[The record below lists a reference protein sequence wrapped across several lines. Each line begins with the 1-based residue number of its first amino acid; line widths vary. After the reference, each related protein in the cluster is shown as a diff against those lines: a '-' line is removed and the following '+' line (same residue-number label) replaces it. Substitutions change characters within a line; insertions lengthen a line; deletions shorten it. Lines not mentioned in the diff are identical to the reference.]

1 MNSENKTLVK
11 KLLVLVLPMALQNL
25 MASLVSA
32 SDALMLGF
40 LNQSSLS
47 AVSLAGQV
55 QFVLSLFLGAFTIGE
70 SVLAAQY
77 WGKGEKHR
85 LEEILGIVLRFS
97 ILVSFLFTMAALCA
111 PDLLMRIFTNDEEL
125 IRLGASYLRITSFS
139 YFFMGISQIYLCIM
153 KNTGR
158 ALLSTLYSSSSVI
171 LNIIINA
178 ILIFGLLG
186 FPKLGIAGAAI
197 ATSISRGVELAL
209 ILFENVRQKEIRIR
223 MKHILRPP
231 SWLQKDYI
239 HYTWPSLA
247 NQVIWGCGFTMT
259 SVIMGHLGTDAVAA
273 NSIAQIAKNLAAC
286 LCLGIGTGA
295 GIIIGNELGQGN
307 LAQAKKTGNKL
318 CIISLITGAS
328 SCVILFAC
336 IPVIQG
342 FAGTL
347 SPQAQDYLRFM
358 LFVCSYYLIGKS
370 FSATVIGG
378 IFSAGGDTR
387 FGLICDT
394 INMWAIIVPVGCIAA
409 FVLHLPVPVVYFLLN
424 LDFMFLPAVC
434 VYCGSFYDGVKS
446 SSTVSC
452 SSFARRKASERVGSY
467 LLFSM
472 ALTV

>member
-223 MKHILRPP
+223 MKHILRSP

-358 LFVCSYYLIGKS
+358 LFICSYYLIGKS

-424 LDFMFLPAVC
+424 LDEFTKMPLEIW
-434 VYCGSFYDGVKS
+434 YYRKYRWVKNI
-446 SSTVSC
+446 T
-452 SSFARRKASERVGSY
+452 K
-467 LLFSM
+467 
-472 ALTV
+472 

>member
-1 MNSENKTLVK
+1 MNTENKTLLK
-11 KLLVLVLPMALQNL
+11 KLLVLVLPMALQNF

-47 AVSLAGQV
+47 AVSLAGQI
-55 QFVLSLFLGAFTIGE
+55 QFVLSLFLGAFSIGE

-97 ILVSFLFTMAALCA
+97 MLVSLIFTLAALCA
-111 PDLLMRIFTNDEEL
+111 PDLLMRIFTNDKEL
-125 IRLGASYLRITSFS
+125 IRLGASYLRIVSFS
-139 YFFMGISQIYLCIM
+139 YFFMGISQMYLCIM
-153 KNTGR
+153 KNTNR
-158 ALLSTLYSSSSVI
+158 ALRSTLYSSSAVI

-197 ATSISRGVELAL
+197 ATTISRGVELAL
-209 ILFENVRQKEIRIR
+209 ILFENVRQSDVRIRI
-223 MKHILRPP
+223 KNILHPIA
-231 SWLQKDYI
+231 WLQKDYI

-307 LAQAKKTGNKL
+307 LVHAKKTGNKL
-318 CIISLITGAS
+318 CIISLIAGAG
-328 SCVILFAC
+328 SCLILFVC
-336 IPVIQG
+336 IPLIQR
-342 FAGTL
+342 FTGTL

-358 LFVCSYYLIGKS
+358 LIVCSYYMIGKS

-378 IFSAGGDTR
+378 VFSAGGDTR
-387 FGLICDT
+387 FGLLCDT
-394 INMWAIIVPVGCIAA
+394 INMWIIIVPIGCIAA
-409 FVLHLPVPVVYFLLN
+409 FVLHLPVPVIYFLLN
-424 LDFMFLPAVC
+424 LDEFTKMPAEIW
-434 VYCGSFYDGVKS
+434 YYRKYRWVKNI
-446 SSTVSC
+446 T
-452 SSFARRKASERVGSY
+452 K
-467 LLFSM
+467 
-472 ALTV
+472 

>member
-77 WGKGEKHR
+77 WGKDEKHR

-424 LDFMFLPAVC
+424 LDEFTKMPLEIW
-434 VYCGSFYDGVKS
+434 YYRKYRWVKNI
-446 SSTVSC
+446 T
-452 SSFARRKASERVGSY
+452 K
-467 LLFSM
+467 
-472 ALTV
+472 

>member
-97 ILVSFLFTMAALCA
+97 ILVSFLFTVAALCA

-239 HYTWPSLA
+239 HYSWPSLA

-409 FVLHLPVPVVYFLLN
+409 FVLHLPVPAVYFLLN
-424 LDFMFLPAVC
+424 LDEFTKMPLEIW
-434 VYCGSFYDGVKS
+434 YYRKYRWVKNI
-446 SSTVSC
+446 T
-452 SSFARRKASERVGSY
+452 K
-467 LLFSM
+467 
-472 ALTV
+472 

>member
-273 NSIAQIAKNLAAC
+273 NSIAQIAKNLTAC

-424 LDFMFLPAVC
+424 LDEFTKMPLEIW
-434 VYCGSFYDGVKS
+434 YYRKYRWVKNI
-446 SSTVSC
+446 T
-452 SSFARRKASERVGSY
+452 K
-467 LLFSM
+467 
-472 ALTV
+472 

>member
-223 MKHILRPP
+223 MRHILRPP

-318 CIISLITGAS
+318 CIISLITGAA

-424 LDFMFLPAVC
+424 LDEFTKMPLEIW
-434 VYCGSFYDGVKS
+434 YYRKYRWVKNI
-446 SSTVSC
+446 T
-452 SSFARRKASERVGSY
+452 K
-467 LLFSM
+467 
-472 ALTV
+472 

>member
-197 ATSISRGVELAL
+197 ATSISRGVELAP

-223 MKHILRPP
+223 MRHILRPP

-318 CIISLITGAS
+318 CIISLITGAA

-424 LDFMFLPAVC
+424 LDEFTKMPLEIW
-434 VYCGSFYDGVKS
+434 YYRKYRWVKNI
-446 SSTVSC
+446 T
-452 SSFARRKASERVGSY
+452 K
-467 LLFSM
+467 
-472 ALTV
+472 

>member
-1 MNSENKTLVK
+1 MNTENKTLLK

-55 QFVLSLFLGAFTIGE
+55 QFVLSLFLGAFSIGE

-97 ILVSFLFTMAALCA
+97 MLVSILFTLAALCT

-125 IRLGASYLRITSFS
+125 IGLGATYLRIVSFS
-139 YFFMGISQIYLCIM
+139 YFFMGISQMYLCIM
-153 KNTGR
+153 KNTNR
-158 ALLSTLYSSSSVI
+158 ALLSTLYSSSAVI

-178 ILIFGLLG
+178 ILIFGLLE

-197 ATSISRGVELAL
+197 ATTISRGVELSL
-209 ILFENVRQKEIRIR
+209 ILFENARQSDVRIRI
-223 MKHILRPP
+223 KHILRPV

-286 LCLGIGTGA
+286 LCLGIGTGS

-318 CIISLITGAS
+318 CIISLIAGAA
-328 SCVILFAC
+328 SCLVLFAC
-336 IPVIQG
+336 IPLIQG

-358 LFVCSYYLIGKS
+358 LFVCSYYMIGKS

-378 IFSAGGDTR
+378 VFSAGGDTR
-387 FGLICDT
+387 FGLLCDT
-394 INMWAIIVPVGCIAA
+394 INMWVIIVPIGCIAA

-424 LDFMFLPAVC
+424 LDEFTKMPVEIW
-434 VYCGSFYDGVKS
+434 YYRKYHWVKNI
-446 SSTVSC
+446 T
-452 SSFARRKASERVGSY
+452 K
-467 LLFSM
+467 
-472 ALTV
+472 

>member
-97 ILVSFLFTMAALCA
+97 ILVSFLFTVAALCA

-139 YFFMGISQIYLCIM
+139 YSFMGISQIYLCIM

-197 ATSISRGVELAL
+197 ATSISRGVELVL

-223 MKHILRPP
+223 MRHILRPP

-318 CIISLITGAS
+318 CIISLITGAA

-378 IFSAGGDTR
+378 IFSAGGDTQ

-394 INMWAIIVPVGCIAA
+394 INMWAIIVPVGCVAA

-424 LDFMFLPAVC
+424 LDEFTKMPLEIW
-434 VYCGSFYDGVKS
+434 YYRKYRWVKNI
-446 SSTVSC
+446 T
-452 SSFARRKASERVGSY
+452 K
-467 LLFSM
+467 
-472 ALTV
+472 

>member
-158 ALLSTLYSSSSVI
+158 ALLSTIYSSSSVI

-197 ATSISRGVELAL
+197 ATSISRGVELVL

-223 MKHILRPP
+223 MRHILRPP

-307 LAQAKKTGNKL
+307 LSQAKKTGNKL

-342 FAGTL
+342 LAGTL

-378 IFSAGGDTR
+378 IFSAGGDTQ

-394 INMWAIIVPVGCIAA
+394 INMWAIIVPVGCVAA

-424 LDFMFLPAVC
+424 LDEFTKMPLEIW
-434 VYCGSFYDGVKS
+434 YYRKYRWVKNI
-446 SSTVSC
+446 T
-452 SSFARRKASERVGSY
+452 K
-467 LLFSM
+467 
-472 ALTV
+472 

>member
-97 ILVSFLFTMAALCA
+97 ILISFLFTVAALCA

-424 LDFMFLPAVC
+424 LDEFTKMPLEIW
-434 VYCGSFYDGVKS
+434 YYRKYRWVKNI
-446 SSTVSC
+446 T
-452 SSFARRKASERVGSY
+452 K
-467 LLFSM
+467 
-472 ALTV
+472 

>member
-239 HYTWPSLA
+239 HYSWPSLA

-424 LDFMFLPAVC
+424 LDEFTKMPLEIW
-434 VYCGSFYDGVKS
+434 YYRKYRWVKNI
-446 SSTVSC
+446 T
-452 SSFARRKASERVGSY
+452 K
-467 LLFSM
+467 
-472 ALTV
+472 

>member
-97 ILVSFLFTMAALCA
+97 ILVSFLFTVAALCA

-318 CIISLITGAS
+318 CIISLITGAA

-394 INMWAIIVPVGCIAA
+394 INMWAIILPVGCIAA

-424 LDFMFLPAVC
+424 LDEFTKMPLEIW
-434 VYCGSFYDGVKS
+434 YYRKYRWVKNI
-446 SSTVSC
+446 T
-452 SSFARRKASERVGSY
+452 K
-467 LLFSM
+467 
-472 ALTV
+472 

>member
-209 ILFENVRQKEIRIR
+209 ILFENVRQKEIRIC

-424 LDFMFLPAVC
+424 LDEFTKMPLEIW
-434 VYCGSFYDGVKS
+434 YYRKYRWVKNI
-446 SSTVSC
+446 T
-452 SSFARRKASERVGSY
+452 K
-467 LLFSM
+467 
-472 ALTV
+472 

>member
-97 ILVSFLFTMAALCA
+97 ILVSFLFTVAALCA

-197 ATSISRGVELAL
+197 ATSISRGGELAL

-424 LDFMFLPAVC
+424 LDEFTKMPLEIW
-434 VYCGSFYDGVKS
+434 YYRKYRWVKNI
-446 SSTVSC
+446 T
-452 SSFARRKASERVGSY
+452 K
-467 LLFSM
+467 
-472 ALTV
+472 

>member
-97 ILVSFLFTMAALCA
+97 ILVSFLFTVAALCA

-318 CIISLITGAS
+318 CIISLITGAA

-424 LDFMFLPAVC
+424 LDEFTKMPLEIW
-434 VYCGSFYDGVKS
+434 YYRKYRWVKNI
-446 SSTVSC
+446 T
-452 SSFARRKASERVGSY
+452 K
-467 LLFSM
+467 
-472 ALTV
+472 

>member
-223 MKHILRPP
+223 MRHILRPP

-424 LDFMFLPAVC
+424 LDEFTKMPLEIW
-434 VYCGSFYDGVKS
+434 YYRKYRWVKNI
-446 SSTVSC
+446 T
-452 SSFARRKASERVGSY
+452 K
-467 LLFSM
+467 
-472 ALTV
+472 

>member
-97 ILVSFLFTMAALCA
+97 ILVSFLFTVAALCA

-125 IRLGASYLRITSFS
+125 IRLGTSYLRITSFS

-424 LDFMFLPAVC
+424 LDEFTKMPLEIW
-434 VYCGSFYDGVKS
+434 YYRKYRWVKNI
-446 SSTVSC
+446 T
-452 SSFARRKASERVGSY
+452 K
-467 LLFSM
+467 
-472 ALTV
+472 

>member
-1 MNSENKTLVK
+1 MNPENKTLLK

-55 QFVLSLFLGAFTIGE
+55 QFVLSLFLGAFSIGE

-97 ILVSFLFTMAALCA
+97 ILVSFLFTLAALCA
-111 PDLLMRIFTNDEEL
+111 PELLMRIFTNDEEL
-125 IRLGASYLRITSFS
+125 IRLGASYLRIVSFS
-139 YFFMGISQIYLCIM
+139 YFFMGISQMYLCI
-153 KNTGR
+153 
-158 ALLSTLYSSSSVI
+158 I

-178 ILIFGLLG
+178 LLIFGLLG

-197 ATSISRGVELAL
+197 ATTISRGVELAL
-209 ILFENVRQKEIRIR
+209 ILYENVRQSEVRIHI
-223 MKHILRPP
+223 KHLLHPL

-286 LCLGIGTGA
+286 LCLGIGTGS

-307 LAQAKKTGNKL
+307 LAHAKKTGNKL
-318 CIISLITGAS
+318 CIISLVAGAA
-328 SCVILFAC
+328 SCLVLFAC
-336 IPVIQG
+336 IPLIQG

-358 LFVCSYYLIGKS
+358 LFVCSYYMIGKS

-378 IFSAGGDTR
+378 VFSAGGDTR
-387 FGLICDT
+387 FGLLCDT

-409 FVLHLPVPVVYFLLN
+409 FVLNLPVPVVYFLLN
-424 LDFMFLPAVC
+424 LDEFTKMPVEIW
-434 VYCGSFYDGVKS
+434 YYRRYRWVKNI
-446 SSTVSC
+446 THT
-452 SSFARRKASERVGSY
+452 E
-467 LLFSM
+467 
-472 ALTV
+472 T

>member
-223 MKHILRPP
+223 MRHILRPP

-295 GIIIGNELGQGN
+295 GIIIGNELGQGD

-318 CIISLITGAS
+318 CIISLITGAA

-424 LDFMFLPAVC
+424 LDEFTKMPLEIW
-434 VYCGSFYDGVKS
+434 YYRKYRWVKNI
-446 SSTVSC
+446 T
-452 SSFARRKASERVGSY
+452 K
-467 LLFSM
+467 
-472 ALTV
+472 

>member
-97 ILVSFLFTMAALCA
+97 ILVSFLFTVAALCA

-358 LFVCSYYLIGKS
+358 LFVCSYYLVGKS

-424 LDFMFLPAVC
+424 LDEFTKMPLEIW
-434 VYCGSFYDGVKS
+434 YYRKYRWVKNI
-446 SSTVSC
+446 T
-452 SSFARRKASERVGSY
+452 K
-467 LLFSM
+467 
-472 ALTV
+472 

>member
-25 MASLVSA
+25 LASLVSA

-97 ILVSFLFTMAALCA
+97 ILVSFLFTVAALCA

-186 FPKLGIAGAAI
+186 FQKLGIAGAAI

-318 CIISLITGAS
+318 CIISLITGAA

-424 LDFMFLPAVC
+424 LDEFTKMPLEIW
-434 VYCGSFYDGVKS
+434 YYRKYRWVKNI
-446 SSTVSC
+446 T
-452 SSFARRKASERVGSY
+452 K
-467 LLFSM
+467 
-472 ALTV
+472 

>member
-97 ILVSFLFTMAALCA
+97 ILVSFLFTVAALCA

-307 LAQAKKTGNKL
+307 LSQAKKTGNKL

-424 LDFMFLPAVC
+424 LDEFTKMPLEIW
-434 VYCGSFYDGVKS
+434 YYRKYRWVKNI
-446 SSTVSC
+446 T
-452 SSFARRKASERVGSY
+452 K
-467 LLFSM
+467 
-472 ALTV
+472 

>member
-158 ALLSTLYSSSSVI
+158 ALLSTIYSSSSVI

-197 ATSISRGVELAL
+197 ATSISRGVELVL

-223 MKHILRPP
+223 MRHILRPP

-318 CIISLITGAS
+318 CIISLITGAA

-424 LDFMFLPAVC
+424 LDEFTKMPLEIW
-434 VYCGSFYDGVKS
+434 YYRKYRWVKNI
-446 SSTVSC
+446 T
-452 SSFARRKASERVGSY
+452 K
-467 LLFSM
+467 
-472 ALTV
+472 

>member
-70 SVLAAQY
+70 SILAAQY

-97 ILVSFLFTMAALCA
+97 ILVSFLFTVAALCA

-318 CIISLITGAS
+318 CIISLITGAA

-424 LDFMFLPAVC
+424 LDEFTKMPLEIW
-434 VYCGSFYDGVKS
+434 YYRKYRWVKNI
-446 SSTVSC
+446 T
-452 SSFARRKASERVGSY
+452 K
-467 LLFSM
+467 
-472 ALTV
+472 

>member
-97 ILVSFLFTMAALCA
+97 ILVSFLFTVAALCA

-239 HYTWPSLA
+239 YYTWPSLA

-424 LDFMFLPAVC
+424 LDEFTKMPLEIW
-434 VYCGSFYDGVKS
+434 YYRKYRWVKNI
-446 SSTVSC
+446 T
-452 SSFARRKASERVGSY
+452 K
-467 LLFSM
+467 
-472 ALTV
+472 

>member
-231 SWLQKDYI
+231 FWLQKDYI

-318 CIISLITGAS
+318 CIISLITGAA

-424 LDFMFLPAVC
+424 LDEFTKMPLEIW
-434 VYCGSFYDGVKS
+434 YYRKYRWVKNI
-446 SSTVSC
+446 T
-452 SSFARRKASERVGSY
+452 K
-467 LLFSM
+467 
-472 ALTV
+472 

>member
-47 AVSLAGQV
+47 AVSLAGQM

-97 ILVSFLFTMAALCA
+97 ILVSFLFTVAALCA

-209 ILFENVRQKEIRIR
+209 ILSENVRQKEIRIR

-424 LDFMFLPAVC
+424 LDEFTKMPLEIW
-434 VYCGSFYDGVKS
+434 YYRKYRWVKNI
-446 SSTVSC
+446 T
-452 SSFARRKASERVGSY
+452 K
-467 LLFSM
+467 
-472 ALTV
+472 

>member
-378 IFSAGGDTR
+378 IFSAGGDTQ

-394 INMWAIIVPVGCIAA
+394 INMWAIIVPVGCVAA

-424 LDFMFLPAVC
+424 LDEFTKMPLEIW
-434 VYCGSFYDGVKS
+434 YYRKYRWVKNI
-446 SSTVSC
+446 T
-452 SSFARRKASERVGSY
+452 K
-467 LLFSM
+467 
-472 ALTV
+472 

>member
-1 MNSENKTLVK
+1 MKRFS
-11 KLLVLVLPMALQNL
+11 KLAVPYIIWVALMLVLPMALQNL

-97 ILVSFLFTMAALCA
+97 ILVSFLFTVAALCA

-424 LDFMFLPAVC
+424 LDEFTKMPLEIW
-434 VYCGSFYDGVKS
+434 YYRKYRWVKNI
-446 SSTVSC
+446 T
-452 SSFARRKASERVGSY
+452 K
-467 LLFSM
+467 
-472 ALTV
+472 

>member
-158 ALLSTLYSSSSVI
+158 ALLSTIYSSSSVI

-409 FVLHLPVPVVYFLLN
+409 FVLQLPVPVVYFLLN
-424 LDFMFLPAVC
+424 LDEFTKMPLEIW
-434 VYCGSFYDGVKS
+434 YYRKYRWVKNI
-446 SSTVSC
+446 T
-452 SSFARRKASERVGSY
+452 K
-467 LLFSM
+467 
-472 ALTV
+472 

>member
-171 LNIIINA
+171 LNIIINV

-273 NSIAQIAKNLAAC
+273 NSIAQIAK
-286 LCLGIGTGA
+286 
-295 GIIIGNELGQGN
+295 
-307 LAQAKKTGNKL
+307 
-318 CIISLITGAS
+318 
-328 SCVILFAC
+328 
-336 IPVIQG
+336 
-342 FAGTL
+342 
-347 SPQAQDYLRFM
+347 DR
-358 LFVCSYYLIGKS
+358 KS
-370 FSATVIGG
+370 
-378 IFSAGGDTR
+378 
-387 FGLICDT
+387 
-394 INMWAIIVPVGCIAA
+394 
-409 FVLHLPVPVVYFLLN
+409 VV
-424 LDFMFLPAVC
+424 
-434 VYCGSFYDGVKS
+434 
-446 SSTVSC
+446 
-452 SSFARRKASERVGSY
+452 
-467 LLFSM
+467 
-472 ALTV
+472 

>member
-295 GIIIGNELGQGN
+295 GIIIGNGLGQGN

-424 LDFMFLPAVC
+424 LDEFTKMPLEIW
-434 VYCGSFYDGVKS
+434 YYRKYRWVKNI
-446 SSTVSC
+446 T
-452 SSFARRKASERVGSY
+452 K
-467 LLFSM
+467 
-472 ALTV
+472 

>member
-318 CIISLITGAS
+318 CIISLITGAA

-394 INMWAIIVPVGCIAA
+394 INMWAIIVPMGCIAA

-424 LDFMFLPAVC
+424 LDEFTKMPLEIW
-434 VYCGSFYDGVKS
+434 YYRKYRWVKNI
-446 SSTVSC
+446 T
-452 SSFARRKASERVGSY
+452 K
-467 LLFSM
+467 
-472 ALTV
+472 

>member
-1 MNSENKTLVK
+1 MNPENKTLLK

-40 LNQSSLS
+40 LNQRSLS

-55 QFVLSLFLGAFTIGE
+55 QFVLSLFLGAFSIGE

-97 ILVSFLFTMAALCA
+97 ILVSFLFTLAALCA
-111 PDLLMRIFTNDEEL
+111 PELLMRIFTNDEEL
-125 IRLGASYLRITSFS
+125 IRLGASYLRIVSFS
-139 YFFMGISQIYLCIM
+139 YFFMGISQMYLCIM
-153 KNTGR
+153 KNTNR
-158 ALLSTLYSSSSVI
+158 ALRSTLYSSSAVI

-178 ILIFGLLG
+178 LLIFGLLG

-197 ATSISRGVELAL
+197 ATTISRGVELAL
-209 ILFENVRQKEIRIR
+209 ILYENVRQSEVRIHI
-223 MKHILRPP
+223 KHLLHPL

-286 LCLGIGTGA
+286 LCLGIGTGS

-307 LAQAKKTGNKL
+307 LAHAKKTGNKL
-318 CIISLITGAS
+318 CIISLVAGAA
-328 SCVILFAC
+328 SCLVLFAC
-336 IPVIQG
+336 IPLIQG

-358 LFVCSYYLIGKS
+358 LFVCSYYMIGKS

-378 IFSAGGDTR
+378 VFSAGGDTR
-387 FGLICDT
+387 FGLLCDT

-409 FVLHLPVPVVYFLLN
+409 FVLNLPVPVVYFLLN
-424 LDFMFLPAVC
+424 LDEFTKMPVEIW
-434 VYCGSFYDGVKS
+434 YYRRYRWVKNI
-446 SSTVSC
+446 THT
-452 SSFARRKASERVGSY
+452 E
-467 LLFSM
+467 
-472 ALTV
+472 T

>member
-1 MNSENKTLVK
+1 MNTENKTLLK
-11 KLLVLVLPMALQNL
+11 KLLVLVLPMALQNF

-47 AVSLAGQV
+47 AVSLAGQI
-55 QFVLSLFLGAFTIGE
+55 QFVLSLFLGAFSIGE

-97 ILVSFLFTMAALCA
+97 MLVSLIFTLAALCA
-111 PDLLMRIFTNDEEL
+111 PDLLMRIFTNDKEL
-125 IRLGASYLRITSFS
+125 IRLGTSYLRIVSFS
-139 YFFMGISQIYLCIM
+139 YFFMGISQMYLCIM
-153 KNTGR
+153 KNTNR
-158 ALLSTLYSSSSVI
+158 ALRSTLYSSSAVI

-197 ATSISRGVELAL
+197 ATTISRGVELAL
-209 ILFENVRQKEIRIR
+209 ILFENVRQSDVRIRI
-223 MKHILRPP
+223 KNILRPIA
-231 SWLQKDYI
+231 WLQKDYI

-307 LAQAKKTGNKL
+307 LVHAKKTGNKL
-318 CIISLITGAS
+318 CIISLIAGAG
-328 SCVILFAC
+328 SCLILFVC
-336 IPVIQG
+336 IPLIQG
-342 FAGTL
+342 FTGTL

-358 LFVCSYYLIGKS
+358 LIVCSYYMIGKS

-378 IFSAGGDTR
+378 VFSAGGDTR
-387 FGLICDT
+387 FGLLCDT
-394 INMWAIIVPVGCIAA
+394 INMWIIIVPIGCIAA
-409 FVLHLPVPVVYFLLN
+409 FILHLPVPVIYFLLN
-424 LDFMFLPAVC
+424 LDEFTKMPVEIW
-434 VYCGSFYDGVKS
+434 YYRKYRWVKNI
-446 SSTVSC
+446 T
-452 SSFARRKASERVGSY
+452 K
-467 LLFSM
+467 
-472 ALTV
+472 